1 MLYKLDNSIMPCYT
15 PLVIDKTLEK
25 LGLRDEEIKTFL
37 FLLENGEQTA
47 GNLAKK
53 TGLSRP
59 SLYGFLKKLEGNGLV
74 VESLKDGIKTFLAVS
89 KEKIDALLNQKIEE
103 LNRSKS
109 DIEKLFATVQTGKI
123 TTSPKFQFFEGVEG
137 VQYVLKDMLLYRDIK
152 TKAYWPTKTMLDLLS
167 EDFFY
172 QLNKERIKRHIYTQ
186 SIWPSSQKVDI
197 KKYPY
202 METGEKFFRERKI
215 APKEAD
221 FSMGYWI
228 YENKVAFISS
238 KKECFGFII
247 ESKEF
252 SEMMSSQFDVIWKIS
267 KTISPVDDE
276 HTKKFLEEIEK

>member
-1 MLYKLDNSIMPCYT
+1 MLYKLDNTTIFCYT
-15 PLVIDKTLEK
+15 PLMIDKTLEK
-25 LGLRDEEIKTFL
+25 LGLRNEEIKTFL
-37 FLLENGEQTA
+37 YLLENGEQTA

-74 VESLKDGIKTFLAVS
+74 VESLKDGVKIFIAVS
-89 KEKIDALLNQKIEE
+89 KEKIDAFLDHKIEE
-103 LNRSKS
+103 LNRSKG
-109 DIEKLFATVQTGKI
+109 DIEKLFATIQTGEV

-152 TKAYWPTKTMLDLLS
+152 IKAYWPIKSMLDLLS
-167 EDFFY
+167 ENFFS

-186 SIWPSSQKVDI
+186 SIWPDSQKVDI
-197 KKYPY
+197 KKYPSL
-202 METGEKFFRERKI
+202 EIGEKFFRERKI
-215 APKEAD
+215 APKDVD

-252 SEMMSSQFDVIWKIS
+252 AEMMSSQFDAIWKIS